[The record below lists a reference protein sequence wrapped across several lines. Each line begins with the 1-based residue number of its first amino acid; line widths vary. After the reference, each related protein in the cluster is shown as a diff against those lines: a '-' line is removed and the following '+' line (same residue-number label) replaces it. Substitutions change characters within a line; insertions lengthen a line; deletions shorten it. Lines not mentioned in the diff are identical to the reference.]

1 MAVSR
6 RAFLR
11 AGAAAAAAAAPGP
24 APLSAPADMVTLL
37 AKKAVDAII
46 AWQPITDA
54 VVFRGEGVYLAKQI
68 DLWRKAT
75 GRPTGFPVHVC
86 YLVHGEFLQKHPAIA
101 RDLNEAQ
108 RDAVDV
114 WYNKP
119 ARAMEIVQEVT
130 KLPADVVQVAH
141 RETVGSGA
149 VWLHTGASLAR
160 ILVGFG
166 GAVAAAIVLG
176 LAAFVSRLARGVVGD
191 ALAILNATSVFVW
204 IVISII
210 WFGLSNWAPIFTT
223 FMITLPVVASN
234 IVEGVANV
242 DRRLLEM
249 GDAYHLSGREKFR
262 SIVVPSTLPYLIAG
276 MKVGFG
282 LALKVSVVAEIF
294 GVTSGIG
301 YIMNYSREILAT
313 QMVFVWA
320 LVMILV
326 MMATD
331 TIVFDALSR
340 RVARWR

>member
-1 MAVSR
+1 MLAAWAALSFRYGAYVLPSPLAV
-6 RAFLR
+6 LR
-11 AGAAAAAAAAPGP
+11 GFAEI
-24 APLSAPADMVTLL
+24 L
-37 AKKAVDAII
+37 
-46 AWQPITDA
+46 
-54 VVFRGEGVYLAKQI
+54 
-68 DLWRKAT
+68 AT
-75 GRPTGFPVHVC
+75 G
-86 YLVHGEFLQKHPAIA
+86 
-101 RDLNEAQ
+101 
-108 RDAVDV
+108 
-114 WYNKP
+114 
-119 ARAMEIVQEVT
+119 EIW
-130 KLPADVVQVAH
+130 
-141 RETVGSGA
+141 R
-149 VWLHTGASLAR
+149 HTAASLYR
-160 ILVGFG
+160 IAVGFG
-166 GAVAAAIVLG
+166 SAVAVAVLLG
-176 LAAFVSRLARGVVGD
+176 LAAFLSRAARDVVHD
-191 ALAILNATSVFVW
+191 VLSVLNSTSVFVW

-249 GDAYHLSGREKFR
+249 GDAYRLSGREKFR

-294 GVTSGIG
+294 GVSSGIG